1 MALLARLRELNVAST
16 TNISNTATA
25 TATATAATTATTTC
39 SSSATTITTP
49 TGTPP
54 LPPLPNTFIAIKTK
68 SDVGHSSNNSNSNCN
83 SNSNSLALH
92 SGNSSFKSSGSN
104 ANKPN
109 RSPNAQQQPPP
120 LPMKNGSKQSQQ
132 QHDSQYQHLSYNMT
146 HLQHLNARTN
156 NTLDR
161 KHGHGE
167 ASAGGDYC
175 TQINPHYL
183 QTFDSLDRDHYSV
196 TNLHGH
202 PHRSQSKSQIYSYGS
217 SGTASDTSNQQQQ
230 LQHPHYH
237 SSSNIAHIEHHY
249 QQHSHSHQQQQ
260 QQQHQQQPL
269 PHHHQHHSLKHTKH
283 SKGHKNKH
291 SSKNS
296 KSQDDFKAMHKQQQ
310 QQQQQQQ
317 KCGKQQQQQLAHDEL
332 GNLLWQQQASEL
344 VEQYPCPLP
353 PIRHCHAHTHGHRP
367 HSVGELLSPEQ
378 RHQRD
383 LFTGDLGIPEIQTHV
398 GSMVH
403 TFETLAL
410 QRRLAEAEQERDR
423 EQSKYQLRASSHSI
437 SNHKS
442 SSDAKYSQVKRRSQE
457 LRQRLQHM
465 QRQKQKLQAQAQAQA
480 HPQAQSQHLNQN
492 QNQTQTQS
500 LHHHSHRHGQCPL
513 TAPAPAPGKLINS
526 CSTHSLASQLAT
538 LPRPAAPSIGAH
550 SSEQLRQPYDD
561 YRKNLFGSRVSSAE
575 ELQDETYIVNAAF
588 DEIFAN
594 YGDDD
599 EEQEAEQMARNNT
612 LQETS
617 RSYTNSNTITNTD
630 DLFDDEHMLVSLS
643 ELDDD
648 VFASR
653 AQTAS
658 TTPTTACAGRTPK
671 HSQKY
676 AAPAP
681 PMLQQRSSTLTNLFE
696 RFKGSS
702 SAAGTVNK
710 THSEQQ
716 LQPLPTGSAAAKL
729 HKYAGQPALNEEPD
743 FNRGSTLSQSF
754 VRQLKRVS
762 YKQKRAPP
770 APPPKPRPNVAHVTP
785 LRNALIFPKR
795 SKSSNELLLDDLN
808 VQARKYFRRSEHSAA
823 V

>member
-1 MALLARLRELNVAST
+1 
-16 TNISNTATA
+16 
-25 TATATAATTATTTC
+25 
-39 SSSATTITTP
+39 
-49 TGTPP
+49 
-54 LPPLPNTFIAIKTK
+54 
-68 SDVGHSSNNSNSNCN
+68 
-83 SNSNSLALH
+83 
-92 SGNSSFKSSGSN
+92 
-104 ANKPN
+104 
-109 RSPNAQQQPPP
+109 
-120 LPMKNGSKQSQQ
+120 
-132 QHDSQYQHLSYNMT
+132 
-146 HLQHLNARTN
+146 
-156 NTLDR
+156 
-161 KHGHGE
+161 
-167 ASAGGDYC
+167 
-175 TQINPHYL
+175 
-183 QTFDSLDRDHYSV
+183 
-196 TNLHGH
+196 
-202 PHRSQSKSQIYSYGS
+202 
-217 SGTASDTSNQQQQ
+217 
-230 LQHPHYH
+230 
-237 SSSNIAHIEHHY
+237 
-249 QQHSHSHQQQQ
+249 
-260 QQQHQQQPL
+260 
-269 PHHHQHHSLKHTKH
+269 
-283 SKGHKNKH
+283 
-291 SSKNS
+291 
-296 KSQDDFKAMHKQQQ
+296 
-310 QQQQQQQ
+310 
-317 KCGKQQQQQLAHDEL
+317 
-332 GNLLWQQQASEL
+332 
-344 VEQYPCPLP
+344 
-353 PIRHCHAHTHGHRP
+353 
-367 HSVGELLSPEQ
+367 
-378 RHQRD
+378 
-383 LFTGDLGIPEIQTHV
+383 
-398 GSMVH
+398 MVH

-423 EQSKYQLRASSHSI
+423 EQSKYELRASSHSI

-465 QRQKQKLQAQAQAQA
+465 QRQKQKLQAQAHAQAQA
-480 HPQAQSQHLNQN
+480 QSQAQAQAQSQHQN
-492 QNQTQTQS
+492 QNHTLTQS
-500 LHHHSHRHGQCPL
+500 LHHHRHRHGQCPL

-538 LPRPAAPSIGAH
+538 LPRPAAPPTGAH
-550 SSEQLRQPYDD
+550 SIEQLRQPYDD

-594 YGDDD
+594 YQDDD
-599 EEQEAEQMARNNT
+599 EEQEAEQKARNNT

-702 SAAGTVNK
+702 STAGTVNK

-716 LQPLPTGSAAAKL
+716 LQPLPAGSAAAKL